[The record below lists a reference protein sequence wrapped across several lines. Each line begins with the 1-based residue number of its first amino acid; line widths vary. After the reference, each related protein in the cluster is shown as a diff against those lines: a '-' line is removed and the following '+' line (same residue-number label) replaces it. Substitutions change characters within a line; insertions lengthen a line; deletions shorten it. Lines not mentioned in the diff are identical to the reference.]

1 MLRILSYV
9 CYENIRRMKSFTDK
23 EFEILT
29 VLWELQEGSVQEVH
43 EKLNTTSRY
52 TTTLKKIQIMY
63 DKGLLDRRKEGK
75 KHIYIPKVDQK
86 KAQVSGIKKMISGLF
101 GGSTVSFAQSFL
113 GNTKPTKEELEAIK
127 EMIKKMEKDA

>member
-1 MLRILSYV
+1 
-9 CYENIRRMKSFTDK
+9 MKSFTDK